1 MNHLQDSCQ
10 KPVKKSS
17 DRWSSVLQVP
27 GVQTGLCVSNSYSII
42 SLSRVELCDLWPF
55 FSWTLRNETKVTIFT
70 KQEWSSA
77 PGLDPEASDN
87 SYRKWVLDHRPDVK
101 GHPEYYKEG
110 NADLVLSDIFFSPSV
125 QLLLHL
131 CSGVNLCLFWYRPQC
146 PVLIFPLSTIGINYS
161 PHYLPTHR
169 Y

>member
-1 MNHLQDSCQ
+1 MFRLVSVSPTVTASYLCRVLSC
-10 KPVKKSS
+10 VTF
-17 DRWSSVLQVP
+17 DL
-27 GVQTGLCVSNSYSII
+27 
-42 SLSRVELCDLWPF
+42 SLVEPSEMKQRSQ
-55 FSWTLRNETKVTIFT
+55 FSLNRNEAQHQGWIQRHLTTVTGSGFWTTDLMSKVIQNTTK
-70 KQEWSSA
+70 
-77 PGLDPEASDN
+77 
-87 SYRKWVLDHRPDVK
+87 
-101 GHPEYYKEG
+101 KETQ
-110 NADLVLSDIFFSPSV
+110 IWYFQTFFFSPSV